1 MYIEY
6 TVLYTIYDI
15 IYRGIQM
22 IQVQKGFTP
31 RFGALRSEPDGSTS
45 LQRSQRVRS
54 MEMDEVI
61 RVKAK
66 VVTSEGDL
74 GRYYTT
80 VDPKQWVD
88 SRSVLGNKVKDMK

>member
-31 RFGALRSEPDGSTS
+31 RFGALPSEPEGSGSTS

-74 GRYYTT
+74 GRF
-80 VDPKQWVD
+80 
-88 SRSVLGNKVKDMK
+88 